1 MFRST
6 EKARNAG
13 RKGRIEDD
21 EGRDGVGSLMGVGSL
36 LKFWG
41 LERTPLSKIETNKKL
56 WFVNRNVTP
65 NRPHTK
71 RKGGRRRKAGDR
83 TGSPKGREGG
93 REG

>member
-6 EKARNAG
+6 ETARNAG

-41 LERTPLSKIETNKKL
+41 LERPPPSKIKNQ
-56 WFVNRNVTP
+56 
-65 NRPHTK
+65 
-71 RKGGRRRKAGDR
+71 
-83 TGSPKGREGG
+83 
-93 REG
+93 